1 MKKTILLLACAL
13 LSAGS
18 AVATAASSATDV
30 NAQSVTQK
38 GNYAQVSSE
47 QAQLYD
53 QNGNKTDAALAKD
66 STWKVGQTQEINGD
80 SYFEVATNTYLSS
93 KDGFAYKNRP
103 MTIKV
108 QSLDGADK
116 DVNVYDHNLKQR
128 NDVQLAS
135 DTKWATDTEIN
146 YSNGVPF
153 LRVAPDQYVAMF
165 DVVEQ
170 SFNATI

>member
-13 LSAGS
+13 LSTGS
-18 AVATAASSATDV
+18 AVATAASSVTNV

-47 QAQLYD
+47 EAQLYD
-53 QNGNKTDAALAKD
+53 QNGNKTDVALGKD
-66 STWKVGQTQEINGD
+66 STWQVAKTQSING
-80 SYFEVATNTYLSS
+80 SNYYQVSSNGYLSS
-93 KDGFAYKNRP
+93 KDSFAYKNRR
-103 MTIKV
+103 MIIKV

-116 DVNVYDHNLKQR
+116 DVNVYDHNLVQR
-128 NDVQLAS
+128 NDVKLAA

-153 LRVAPDQYVAMF
+153 LRVAPDQYVAMY

-170 SFNATI
+170 SFSATI